1 MWWALP
7 IATTAMGLMKQ
18 NRQAED
24 QRKYNLAQSEMT
36 RYSPWTGQKGQ
47 LSMGDTGSPFE
58 GAVGGAVQ
66 GIGITQSLGGDLG
79 FGGASQV
86 DVNQKALAAQE
97 QSNPFAANYG
107 MNNQKPNLYSP
118 WGAKRMA

>member
-1 MWWALP
+1 M
-7 IATTAMGLMKQ
+7 MKQ
-18 NRQAED
+18 NRQAND
-24 QRKYNLAQSEMT
+24 QRKFNLAQAEMT
-36 RYSPWTGQKGQ
+36 RYSPWTGQTGQ
-47 LSMGDTGSPFE
+47 LDTRDTGSPLE
-58 GAVGGAVQ
+58 AGVGGAVQ
-66 GIGITQSLGGDLG
+66 GIGLTQSLGGDLG

-107 MNNQKPNLYSP
+107 MNNQKPNFYSP